1 LGLLAKL
8 AVVGHAIEFTIPL
21 QEVTDHGLTTTTGV
35 SVVFAGGEPE
45 IAGQAWLDSGYSK
58 PEFLLAG

>member
-35 SVVFAGGEPE
+35 SVVFAGGEHEPVVTPRH
-45 IAGQAWLDSGYSK
+45 QLFNSK